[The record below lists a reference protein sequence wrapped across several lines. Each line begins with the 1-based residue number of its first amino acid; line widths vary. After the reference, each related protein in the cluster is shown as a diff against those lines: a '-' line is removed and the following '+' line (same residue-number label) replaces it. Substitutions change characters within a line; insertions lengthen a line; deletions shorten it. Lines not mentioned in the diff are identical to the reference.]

1 MHYIS
6 ILDTLLICKNKVI
19 FIGLKKNQGA
29 DQEGDHE
36 QILRKRCIDI
46 CDSTVQFATQVGCLK
61 WHGNVNNF

>member
-19 FIGLKKNQGA
+19 FIGLKKIQGA

-36 QILRKRCIDI
+36 QILRKRCIYI
-46 CDSTVQFATQVGCLK
+46 CGSTVQSCDISWLFKMA
-61 WHGNVNNF
+61 